1 MFTDYLYDEERIE
14 KLTKTLEK
22 LVSMENASVEEKMQL
37 EGVKCVGDLVYVQ
50 FDEVLMECG
59 YFLACTAGNIIMT
72 DRHFEELSENTKRF
86 LLLHET
92 GHQVYK
98 HNEYLATKS
107 QEEVFTERLNYISK
121 NKVMPIELEADAYAL
136 NFMTKEEAYEA
147 LQEMQN
153 LMDENFVDDG
163 GEVAIRKELILK

>member
-14 KLTKTLEK
+14 KLTKTLET
-22 LVSMENASVEEKMQL
+22 LVSMEGASVKEKIQI
-37 EGVKCVGDLVYVQ
+37 EGVKHLDDLIYVQ

-59 YFLACTAGNIIMT
+59 YFLACTAGNIILT
-72 DRHFEELSENTKRF
+72 DRFFEELSDNAKRF

-92 GHQVYK
+92 GHQV
-98 HNEYLATKS
+98 HNHSEYLTSKTQ
-107 QEEVFTERLNYISK
+107 QEIFAERLNYISQ
-121 NKVMPIELEADAYAL
+121 NKVMPIEKEADAYAL
-136 NFMTKEEAYEA
+136 NFMTKKEAHEA